1 MTTVLFA
8 KYPDEKNKFN
18 LDKLE
23 TAINIF
29 ERANGT
35 VRDTLPQ
42 AAALKAITEKSG
54 FDQLTIMKLTQDM
67 YKYWVNKRDKVGK
80 PLCRRYWPP
89 TLANDTNPHQVFRVR
104 DRERYKLRRQHRRND
119 MDSFR

>member
-1 MTTVLFA
+1 M
-8 KYPDEKNKFN
+8 E
-18 LDKLE
+18 KLE
-23 TAINIF
+23 LVMNIF

-42 AAALKAITEKSG
+42 AAALKAVSEKSG
-54 FDQLTIMKLTQDM
+54 FDLSTISRLTQEI
-67 YKYWVNKRDKVGK
+67 YKYWVTKRDKLGK
-80 PLCRRYWPP
+80 PLSRKFWPP